1 MTRGKFIV
9 VEGIDGAGKSTHL
22 PMICAE
28 IEAHFK
34 VKTVLTREPGGS
46 DLGEAIRE
54 LLLHQ
59 AMDGDT
65 EVLLAFAARRDHLA
79 RVISPA
85 LARGDWVVCDRFTD
99 STRAYQGGGRGVS
112 MTWID
117 GLATAV
123 HAGLEPDRVFLFD
136 ASAALAYSRRA
147 IRAQEGDRFE
157 QMDQAFFTRVRDVY
171 LERAKAF
178 PQVYQVIDSSSSLE
192 DIQNLLKKSILS
204 L

>member
-22 PMICAE
+22 PLICDQ

-46 DLGEAIRE
+46 DLGEAVRE

-59 AMDGDT
+59 AMDGET

-79 RVISPA
+79 KIIQPA

-112 MTWID
+112 MPWID
-117 GLATAV
+117 GLAAVV

-136 ASAALAYSRRA
+136 ASAELAYSRRTV
-147 IRAQEGDRFE
+147 RAQEGDRFE
-157 QMDQAFFTRVRDVY
+157 QMDQAFFSRVRDVY
-171 LERAKAF
+171 LQRAKVF
-178 PQVYQVIDSSSSLE
+178 PQVYQVIDSSQPIE
-192 DIQNLLKKSILS
+192 EIQNLLKKSIS
-204 L
+204 SI